1 MPSPAQELSS
11 TDLTDGLT
19 VVVKRDCETCQMVE
33 PVIAEIASV
42 LSIRVITQDDPSFP
56 GSVDREHDDELAFSW
71 HHDIETVPTLIK
83 GSSQSEDERTV
94 GWSQAEWQR
103 ITGIDSLG
111 ADLPVMRPGCGS
123 MSVDPNL
130 IDTLRARF

>member
-42 LSIRVITQDDPSFP
+42 LPIRVITQDDPSFP
-56 GSVDREHDDELAFSW
+56 GSVDREHDDEL
-71 HHDIETVPTLIK
+71 
-83 GSSQSEDERTV
+83 
-94 GWSQAEWQR
+94 
-103 ITGIDSLG
+103 
-111 ADLPVMRPGCGS
+111 
-123 MSVDPNL
+123 
-130 IDTLRARF
+130 